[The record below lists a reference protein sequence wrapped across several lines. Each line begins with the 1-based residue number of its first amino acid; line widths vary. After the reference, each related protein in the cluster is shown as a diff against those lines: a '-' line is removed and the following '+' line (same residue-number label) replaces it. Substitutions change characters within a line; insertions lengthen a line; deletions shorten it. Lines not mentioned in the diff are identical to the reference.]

1 MVGQNV
7 ISPARSGTMIGR
19 VDLCN
24 RIRYIHDSASFILV
38 TASGWVLIAGCL
50 RVLNYYNHAHT

>member
-50 RVLNYYNHAHT
+50 RVLNY